1 MRRKYLWLAALLPA
15 CVSVAGAS
23 MVQLTTE
30 ELAAHATLVV
40 AGTVEDVTSYP
51 PDADGIIF
59 SEAKV
64 LVASTV
70 VGSTTEEYVTVRYT
84 GGEYGD
90 LAFVVSV
97 EPTFKEGEE
106 VVLFLAPADG
116 GVYKCP
122 DGVQS
127 KLSVVEGTV
136 LPAGRAL
143 NDYLAEVAAAAG
155 R

>member
-51 PDADGIIF
+51 PDAQGMIF
-59 SEAKV
+59 TEVKV
-64 LVASTV
+64 RVNDAVLGATAEDVI
-70 VGSTTEEYVTVRYT
+70 TVRAW

-90 LAFVVSV
+90 LGVVV
-97 EPTFKEGEE
+97 EDQPTFTLGED
-106 VVLFLAPADG
+106 VVLFLAPATG
-116 GVYKCP
+116 GSYQCP

-127 KLSVVEGTV
+127 KYAVVDGTV
-136 LPAGRAL
+136 LPAGVTL
-143 NDYLAEVAAAAG
+143 TEFLAEITEAAG